1 MTHLIRAASAALALC
16 ALAACGE
23 KRDLPVA
30 NVDCRTGLYVS
41 GEGEALALSPRTD
54 GGYRWRTM
62 DGRTGAVHEL
72 TGGASTLGWTE
83 EADGNAMEL
92 GACDATELRFGP
104 TGALQAYARV
114 PLEITDVTFE
124 HDGLTFS
131 GRLIWPAGVER
142 APLVVHTH
150 GSERWSAVRSG
161 SLQYLLASQGIAS
174 FVYDKRGTGQSEG
187 SYTQDF
193 YALAGDARAALAQ
206 ARSMAGDRIE
216 SAGFIGGSQGGWIG
230 PLAASEADVDFVVA
244 LYGMAVNALQEDR
257 YEITQ
262 NLARAGWGEE
272 EQAKGAALSQAA
284 GVVIASNFREGFGE
298 FNRLREE
305 YRDEPWYQDIEGEFT
320 SEMIDYP
327 EFALR
332 VVGPMRNMGT
342 SWTYEPVP
350 VLRALEVPQFWM
362 LAADD
367 TEAPPDETISRLRA
381 LQAEGR
387 PIDLAVYPGADHG
400 MILTERRE
408 NAEPRETG
416 YVRNYYAQ
424 VAAWIKTRDL
434 TLAREAGAEVTTP
447 AANPTA
453 EAPPP

>member
-1 MTHLIRAASAALALC
+1 MTSKLRGALAAFAVL
-16 ALAACGE
+16 ALAACGGE
-23 KRDLPVA
+23 RRDLPVA
-30 NVDCRTGLYVS
+30 ELDCRTGLYVNAQ
-41 GEGEALALSPRTD
+41 GDALALTPTSG
-54 GGYRWRTM
+54 GGYRWRTL
-62 DGRTGAVHEL
+62 DGRTGAL
-72 TGGASTLGWTE
+72 DAAGGPSRLGWTE
-83 EADGNAMEL
+83 ESDGYAIEL
-92 GACDATELRFGP
+92 GDCAASELRFGP
-104 TGALQAYARV
+104 GDALETYARA

-150 GSERWSAVRSG
+150 GSESWSAVRSG
-161 SLQYLLASQGIAS
+161 WMQYLLAAEGIAS

-187 SYTQDF
+187 RYTQDF
-193 YALAGDARAALAQ
+193 HVLAADARAALAQ

-216 SAGFIGGSQGGWIG
+216 SVGFLGGSQGGWIA

-257 YEITQ
+257 HEIVQ
-262 NLARAGWGEE
+262 NLARAGWGEA
-272 EQAKGAALSQAA
+272 EQAKGAALSEAA
-284 GVVIASNFREGFGE
+284 GVVIASNFRDGYAE
-298 FNRLREE
+298 FNRLRRA
-305 YRDEPWYQDIEGEFT
+305 YRDEPWYEDLEGEFT

-327 EFALR
+327 EIALR
-332 VVGPMRNMGT
+332 LVGPMRNQGT

-350 VLRALEVPQFWM
+350 VLRALDIPQFWM

-367 TEAPPDETISRLRA
+367 TEAPPAETIARLRA

-387 PIDLAVYPGADHG
+387 PIDLAIYPGADHG

-408 NAEPRETG
+408 GAAPRETG
-416 YVRNYYAQ
+416 YVRGYYAQ

-434 TLAREAGAEVTTP
+434 ALAREAGAEVTTP
-447 AANPTA
+447 AAA
-453 EAPPP
+453 DAAPPAP